1 MSDAPQKSAVDI
13 ALDED
18 RKKSEIKAIL
28 QDLERLKT
36 VPIERKRRWIW
47 ELLQNAK
54 DCASKHGTKEE
65 RTVNIEVSLDKST
78 LSFAHDGIPFTLNDL
93 LALVRRTST
102 KAFDNSDDNTGKFG
116 TGFVTT
122 HALNRLATVSGMLQ
136 ARNGLKN
143 FIIPVDRR
151 ADSFNELEIA
161 LNEVFDIINT
171 FYEGVSDNIGNKTLT
186 TYSYILDDDS
196 YDLALKSI
204 KDFIKNLPFALLIN
218 STDEKSGIGTI
229 AITLDQEKTIYSLS
243 SPKEIFPGVLFSELN
258 GKNKANNE
266 SYQEGLIHYSNDD
279 LTIAVPAI
287 YRNEI
292 WEVQKIEKEI
302 KLFKDFPLV
311 GTETW
316 HIPFLLQS
324 AKFQPSEPRDGV
336 RTFKD
341 NEDRVDP
348 TADTNRNIFL
358 SYKMASTNFFTIL
371 QSSGVKC
378 LHLLTESGLPEEKI
392 EYTSTHWYTISIQ
405 KPLREFFGKH
415 PLIITASGK
424 PIALS
429 LAKIPRIFPIEAD
442 NLEFYQIGVKLFQDQ
457 FPDKNTFLDWQRI
470 VSQDS
475 ENWETT
481 ITFTEEDLL
490 KSIIV
495 SSGLDS
501 LELGKDETKIN
512 WLNKLINFL
521 HRIGRHDLTEGY
533 AIYPN
538 TKGDLLKKEA
548 LRKDN
553 VLSDKLKEVG
563 DKLGQKI
570 YDVLI
575 HSDIEQLD
583 GIDVF
588 DIKAFYYGVNTFIG
602 GLIPATEYL
611 EKFQAVFELVSMFPN
626 DLSRERI
633 RWFNHIGQL
642 LPKFIPE
649 KQHVRD
655 MEDFSFGSAE
665 FASIKYV
672 CWLIENSLTF
682 KEFANT
688 YFESDEHSAYKWL
701 NTMIEILFRTT
712 DYQTLLT
719 TNAVIPM
726 QSGTFRKLEAN
737 IFREDKKAFFDPL
750 LKELYT
756 TYTGKGDAKN
766 ILIAREITVE
776 TLPWATAEL
785 LAKPIDELFITPD
798 IQKNVE
804 SGNSL
809 NPLFHS
815 LNDWFGDDEVER
827 GMLFPHFRKERPV
840 LYVKAFGP
848 EISKMVMALSKIDK
862 TPEEIQALAELD
874 MSASELNV
882 LIEAS
887 RMVGGAQKL
896 LIVANEIQEA
906 ARQAEWRKAVG
917 DAAENAFVAAIENIK
932 ALNITNPDNG
942 YDFEILH
949 SGNDPYLLEIKSTV
963 EHNETVKMSGTQGR
977 AAKNYKERY
986 ALCVLL
992 REQHDTVV
1000 DKEYFIANAKFI
1012 LKIGEIIESKVDGM
1026 ENSLATIGT
1035 YNIGE
1040 VQTRL
1045 DNNNY
1050 SVNVSRSTWKSFLT
1064 FQEFITFLENEYFKI
1079 SKKDNIEL

>member
-54 DCASKHGTKEE
+54 DCASKLGTKQE

-78 LSFAHDGIPFTLNDL
+78 LSFSHDGIPFTLNDL

-122 HALNRLATVSGMLQ
+122 HAINRLATVSGVLQ
-136 ARNGLKN
+136 ARNGLTE

-151 ADSFNELEIA
+151 ADSFNELETA
-161 LNEVFDIINT
+161 LNDVFGIINA
-171 FYEGVSDNIGNKTLT
+171 FYEKDSNDVGDKTLT
-186 TYSYILDDDS
+186 IYSYMLDDDS
-196 YDLALKSI
+196 YDLAKKSI
-204 KDFIKNLPFALLIN
+204 IDFIKNLPFALLIN
-218 STDEKSGIGTI
+218 STDDKSGIGTI
-229 AITLDQEKTIYSLS
+229 AITLDQEKTTYSLS
-243 SPKEIFPGVLFSELN
+243 PPKEIFPGVLFSELN
-258 GKNKANNE
+258 GKVKVDNE
-266 SYQEGLIHYSNDD
+266 DYQEGLIHYSNED

-287 YRNEI
+287 CKNDI

-358 SYKMASTNFFTIL
+358 NYKTASTNFFTIL

-392 EYTSTHWYTISIQ
+392 EYTSTHWYTTSIQ
-405 KPLREFFGKH
+405 KPLREFFSKH
-415 PLIITASGK
+415 PLIISTSGK

-442 NLEFYQIGVKLFQDQ
+442 NLEFYQIAVKLFQDQ
-457 FPDKNTFLDWQRI
+457 FPDENTFLDWQRI

-475 ENWETT
+475 ENWDTT
-481 ITFTEEDLL
+481 ITFTEENLL
-490 KSIIV
+490 KSIIAPN
-495 SSGLDS
+495 GLDS
-501 LELGKDETKIN
+501 LELGENQTKTN
-512 WLNKLINFL
+512 WLNQLINFL
-521 HRIGRHDLTEGY
+521 HRIGRHDLAEVY

-575 HSDIEQLD
+575 HQDIEQLD

-602 GLIPATEYL
+602 GLIPAIEHL
-611 EKFQAVFELVSMFPN
+611 EKFKAIFELVSMFPN
-626 DLSRERI
+626 DLSRERN
-633 RWFNHIGQL
+633 RWFNHISQL
-642 LPKFIPE
+642 LPELIPE
-649 KQHVRD
+649 KQHVKD
-655 MEDFSFGSAE
+655 LEDFNFGSAE
-665 FASIKYV
+665 LASIKYV
-672 CWLIENSLTF
+672 CWLIENSLTV
-682 KEFANT
+682 KEFANI
-688 YFESDEHSAYKWL
+688 YFQNDTDSAYKWL

-712 DYQTLLT
+712 DYQTLLA

-726 QSGTFRKLEAN
+726 QSGTFRKLETN

-756 TYTGKGDAKN
+756 TYTGKGNAEN
-766 ILIAREITVE
+766 ILIAKEITVE

-785 LAKPIDELFITPD
+785 LAKPIDELFITPH

-804 SGNSL
+804 SGNPL

-887 RMVGGAQKL
+887 KMVGGTQKL
-896 LIVANEIQEA
+896 LMVANEIQQA
-906 ARQAEWRKAVG
+906 AKQAEWRKAVG
-917 DAAENAFVAAIENIK
+917 DAAENAFTEAIENIK
-932 ALNITNPDNG
+932 ALNLNNPDKG

-949 SGNDPYLLEIKSTV
+949 QGNDPYLLEIKSTV

-977 AAKNYKERY
+977 AAKKYKERY

-992 REQHDTVV
+992 REKHDTLV
-1000 DKEYFIANAKFI
+1000 DKEYFIANARFI
-1012 LKIGEIIESKVDGM
+1012 LKIGELIEPKVDGM
-1026 ENSLATIGT
+1026 ESSLVTIGS
-1035 YNIGE
+1035 YNVGE

-1064 FQEFITFLENEYFKI
+1064 FNEFIEYLRLEYFKI
-1079 SKKDNIEL
+1079 PTINN

>member
-1 MSDAPQKSAVDI
+1 MIDTPQKSAVEI
-13 ALDED
+13 ALEED
-18 RKKSEIKAIL
+18 RKKSEIKSIL

-54 DCASKHGTKEE
+54 DCASKYGNKQE
-65 RTVNIEVSLDKST
+65 RTVNIEVSLDKNS
-78 LSFAHDGIPFTLNDL
+78 LSFSHDGIPFTLNDL

-122 HALNRLATVSGMLQ
+122 HAINRLAIVSGMLH
-136 ARNGLKN
+136 ARNGLKE

-151 ADSFNELEIA
+151 AESFNELEIA
-161 LNEVFDIINT
+161 LNEVFGIINA
-171 FYEGVSDNIGNKTLT
+171 FYESVSDNVGNKTLT
-186 TYSYILDDDS
+186 TCSYALDDDS

-218 STDEKSGIGTI
+218 STDEKSGIGNITI
-229 AITLDQEKTIYSLS
+229 NLNQQKTIYSLS
-243 SPKEIFPGVLFSELN
+243 PPKEIFPGILFSELN
-258 GKNKANNE
+258 GKTKADNE
-266 SYQEGLIHYSNDD
+266 NYQEGLIHYSNDD

-287 YRNEI
+287 YKNEL

-324 AKFQPSEPRDGV
+324 PKFQPSEPRDGV

-348 TADTNRNIFL
+348 TADSNRDIFL
-358 SYKMASTNFFTIL
+358 SYKTASTNFFTIL
-371 QSSGVKC
+371 QSSGVKN

-392 EYTSTHWYTISIQ
+392 EYTSKDWYTTYIQ
-405 KPLREFFGKH
+405 KPLRDFFSKH
-415 PLIITASGK
+415 PLILTASGS
-424 PIALS
+424 PIPLS
-429 LAKIPRIFPIEAD
+429 MAKIPRFFAIEAD
-442 NLEFYQIGVKLFQDQ
+442 NLEFYQIAVKLFQDQ
-457 FPDKNTFLDWQRI
+457 FPNKNTFQDWQRI

-475 ENWETT
+475 ENWDIT

-490 KSIIV
+490 KSIIGPH
-495 SSGLDS
+495 GLDS
-501 LELGKDETKIN
+501 LILGEDETKTN
-512 WLNKLINFL
+512 WLNQLINFL
-521 HRIGRHDLTEGY
+521 HRIGRHDLLEAY

-538 TKGDLLKKEA
+538 TNGDLLKKEA

-553 VLSDKLKEVG
+553 ALSDKVKEIG

-575 HSDIEQLD
+575 HPDIKQLD
-583 GIDVF
+583 GIDTF
-588 DIKAFYYGVNTFIG
+588 DLKAFYSGINTFIG
-602 GLIPATEYL
+602 GLIPSTEHR
-611 EKFQAVFELVSMFPN
+611 EKFKAIFELVSMFPN
-626 DLSRERI
+626 DLSKERN
-633 RWFNHIGQL
+633 RWFNHISQL
-642 LPKFIPE
+642 LPELIPE
-649 KQHVRD
+649 KQYVKD
-655 MEDFSFGSAE
+655 MEGFNFGSAE
-665 FASIKYV
+665 LASIKYV
-672 CWLIENSLTF
+672 CWLIENNLNF
-682 KEFANT
+682 KEFSND
-688 YFESDEHSAYKWL
+688 YFQSDDSSAYKWL
-701 NTMIEILFRTT
+701 NMMIEILFRTT

-719 TNAVIPM
+719 TNAIIPM
-726 QSGTFRKLEAN
+726 QNGNFRKLEAN

-756 TYTGKGDAKN
+756 DYAEKGDAKN
-766 ILIAREITVE
+766 ILIAKEITVE
-776 TLPWATAEL
+776 ALPWTTAEL
-785 LAKPIDELFITPD
+785 LAKPIDELFISPN
-798 IQKNVE
+798 IHKNVE
-804 SGNSL
+804 SGNPL
-809 NPLFHS
+809 NQLFHC
-815 LNDWFGDDEVER
+815 LNDWFGQDEIER
-827 GMLFPHFRKERPV
+827 GVLFPHFKKERPV

-862 TPEEIQALAELD
+862 TPEEIQALAELT
-874 MSASELNV
+874 MSASELTI
-882 LIEAS
+882 LIQAS
-887 RMVGGAQKL
+887 KMVGGVQKL

-906 ARQAEWRKAVG
+906 AKEAEWRKAVG
-917 DAAENAFVAAIENIK
+917 DAAENAFAAAIENIK

-949 SGNDPYLLEIKSTV
+949 QGNDPYLLEIKSTV
-963 EHNETVKMSGTQGR
+963 EHNETVKMSRTQGR
-977 AAKNYKERY
+977 SAKKNKERY

-992 REQHDTVV
+992 RDQHDTFV
-1000 DKEYFIANAKFI
+1000 DKDYFIVNARFI
-1012 LKIGEIIESKVDGM
+1012 LNIGEIIEPKVEGM
-1026 ENSLATIGT
+1026 ENSLATIGS

-1050 SVNVSRSTWKSFLT
+1050 SINVSRSNWKNYLT
-1064 FQEFITFLENEYFKI
+1064 FDEFIYYLENDYFRI
-1079 SKKDNIEL
+1079 PRVDL